1 MTTLTRAALA
11 GTAMTA
17 ALVMGAGT
25 ASAAT
30 IGTAG
35 SAMVSTPTGADQLC
49 GTAYIGADTH
59 VGAPPAGA
67 RAVQGVTVT
76 GKLYDSGSVL
86 QATASA
92 TTDAN
97 GRYCIQ
103 APAGLASVITSN
115 GWVDMSFTPA
125 TVTDTSVTPN
135 VTYAGRMSGPG
146 TPSAD
151 GKLTLGE
158 FIKHPW
164 PNLITATSAWKVN
177 VVFA

>member
-1 MTTLTRAALA
+1 MKTLTRTALA
-11 GTAMTA
+11 GTAMAA

-59 VGAPPAGA
+59 VGAPPATA

-76 GKLYDSGSVL
+76 ATLSTTPPV
-86 QATASA
+86 TASA
-92 TTDAN
+92 VTDAN

-103 APAGLASVITSN
+103 APAGLASVVTGG
-115 GWVDMSFTPA
+115 GWVDMSFTPGA
-125 TVTDTSVTPN
+125 VTDTSVTPN
-135 VTYAGRMSGPG
+135 VTYTGRMSGPG

-151 GKLTLGE
+151 AKLTAAE
-158 FIKHPW
+158 FAKHAW
-164 PNLITATSAWKVN
+164 PNLFTATSAWKVN